1 MDPRR
6 DPITRRATSIAA
18 VAAASLA
25 LAIVMTWPLAR
36 GMSSLGRSTGGGDG
50 LYGVWNVAWVAH
62 ALVTDP
68 ARLYDANIFYPHPLA
83 LAFSEANIGAGVVAV
98 PAWLITGNAYAA
110 HNSAVLFAFATALV
124 GMWLLARYISGDSA
138 AAAVVAILFAFCPYL
153 MTHTTHIQ
161 LLMCGGVPLVMLLT
175 HRLADLPSVR
185 RAILLGLAL
194 AAQGLS
200 CAYYGVFAGLVV
212 GYTVLFF
219 AVTRSMWR
227 DLLYWRAV
235 TVAATTAIALV
246 FPFFLPYL
254 IIQRDQGFRRTIG
267 DAIRYSANAQSYVA
281 SPAHAHFWMLNATA
295 AWPRWIEALFPG
307 FLLLGLGLAGLGLFS
322 RPSGH
327 PLPRRP
333 RETVCL
339 YGSLGVLA
347 FWASF
352 GPSAGL
358 YSVLF
363 RLPLFSFL
371 RAPSRLGLIV
381 TLALAVLSAMT
392 LQRLLARVPLRAR
405 TLVAVGVGFLGLVEL
420 NVLPF
425 PWERAQPIPAA
436 YAQLRPLPRGPLA
449 EFPYYGERPVFHLH
463 TQYMLFSTAHWQPMI
478 NGYSDHIPQD
488 FRDSAAALATFPSR
502 EAFAALRKDRVRYI
516 GVHWDMFVGRADA
529 VREQLIPYLPY
540 LRRIASDETMTLYEI
555 MAFP

>member
-1 MDPRR
+1 
-6 DPITRRATSIAA
+6 
-18 VAAASLA
+18 
-25 LAIVMTWPLAR
+25 MTWPLAR

-50 LYGVWNVAWVAH
+50 LYSVWNVTWVAH
-62 ALVTDP
+62 ALVTSP

-98 PAWLITGNAYAA
+98 PAWLITGNAYAT
-110 HNSAVLFAFATALV
+110 HNSAVLFAFASALV
-124 GMWLLARYISGDSA
+124 GMWLLARHISGDSA
-138 AAAVVAILFAFCPYL
+138 AASVVAILFAFCPYL

-175 HRLADLPSVR
+175 HRLADRPSMR

-200 CAYYGVFAGLVV
+200 CAYYGIFAGLMV
-212 GYTVLFF
+212 GYAVLFF

-227 DLLYWRAV
+227 NLLYWRAV
-235 TVAATTAIALV
+235 VVAAVTAVAPV

-267 DAIRYSANAQSYVA
+267 DAVRYSANAQSYVA
-281 SPAHAHFWMLNATA
+281 SPAHAHIWMLNATA

-307 FLLLGLGLAGLGLFS
+307 FLLLGLGLAGLVLFS
-322 RPSGH
+322 RRSGH
-327 PLPRRP
+327 PLPQRP
-333 RETVCL
+333 RETAFL
-339 YGSLGVLA
+339 YGSLGMLA

-405 TLVAVGVGFLGLVEL
+405 TLVAGGVGILAIVEL

-436 YAQLRPLPRGPLA
+436 YAQLRTLPRGPLA

-488 FRDSAAALATFPSR
+488 FRDSAAALATFPSH
-502 EAFAALRKDRVRYI
+502 EAFAALRQDRVRYI
-516 GVHWDMFVGRADA
+516 GVHWDMFVGRADT
-529 VREQLIPYLPY
+529 VRNQLIPYLPY

-555 MAFP
+555 MGFP

>member
-6 DPITRRATSIAA
+6 DPITRRATAIAA
-18 VAAASLA
+18 VAAAALA
-25 LAIVMTWPLAR
+25 LAVVMTWPLAR

-50 LYGVWNVAWVAH
+50 LYSVWNVAWVAH
-62 ALVTDP
+62 ALVTNP

-110 HNSAVLFAFATALV
+110 HNSAVLFAFASALV
-124 GMWLLARYISGDSA
+124 GMWLLARHISGDSA
-138 AAAVVAILFAFCPYL
+138 AASIVAILFAFCPYL

-175 HRLADLPSVR
+175 HRLADLPSMR

-200 CAYYGVFAGLVV
+200 CAYYGIFAGLMV
-212 GYTVLFF
+212 GYAVLFF

-227 DLLYWRAV
+227 NLLYWRAV
-235 TVAATTAIALV
+235 VVAAVTAVAPV

-267 DAIRYSANAQSYVA
+267 DAVRYSANAQSYVA
-281 SPAHAHFWMLNATA
+281 SPAHAHIWMLDATA
-295 AWPRWIEALFPG
+295 GWPRWIEALFPG
-307 FLLLGLGLAGLGLFS
+307 FLLLGLGLAGLVLLS
-322 RPSGH
+322 RRSGH
-327 PLPRRP
+327 PLPQRP
-333 RETVCL
+333 RETAFL
-339 YGSLGVLA
+339 YGSLGMLA

-371 RAPSRLGLIV
+371 RAPSRLGVIV

-405 TLVAVGVGFLGLVEL
+405 TPVAVGVGILALVEL

-436 YAQLRPLPRGPLA
+436 YAQLRTLPRGPLA

-488 FRDSAAALATFPSR
+488 FRDSAAALATFPSH
-502 EAFAALRKDRVRYI
+502 EAFAALRQDRVRYI
-516 GVHWDMFVGRADA
+516 GVHWDMFVGRADT

-555 MAFP
+555 MGFP